1 MTNPTVSELILL
13 ARQSVLAGDRE
24 RAAVCLRAAI
34 AIEPGNLEAHN
45 FREQEKLT
53 DYMSRW
59 TGVNALI
66 SPDDDIFR
74 FFAGHPTSLNPVRDY
89 LADGWRTLSEL
100 MWLLETHDLPLS
112 KVTSFLEFA
121 SGFGR
126 FTRHLVRRLPAD
138 ALCVSEIVPAAM
150 DFLPRH
156 FPVRAVTSTRH
167 PEDLVL
173 PRRFQVIFVLSL
185 FSHLPAASWSR
196 WLARLWEATA
206 PGGLLVFSTHGIG
219 CAETAKVALDDSG
232 FAFFGESESS
242 DLDGMEYGV
251 SYTSEAFVRNAVK
264 THAPGAVHT
273 FMPDHFWSQQDA
285 HILRRPV

>member
-1 MTNPTVSELILL
+1 MNPTVSELILL
-13 ARQSVLAGDRE
+13 ARQSVAAGDRK

-34 AIEPGNLEAHN
+34 EIEPANLDAHN
-45 FREQEKLT
+45 LREQEKLT
-53 DYMSRW
+53 DFMSRW

-100 MWLLETHDLPLS
+100 MWLLEVLDLPLS

-126 FTRHLVRRLPAD
+126 FTRHLVKRLPAN
-138 ALCVSEIVPAAM
+138 ALCVSDIVPAAM

-156 FPVRAVTSTRH
+156 FPVQAVPSTRR
-167 PEDLVL
+167 PEDLGL

-185 FSHLPAASWSR
+185 FSHLPVGTWSR
-196 WLARLWEATA
+196 WLAKLWEATA
-206 PGGLLVFSTHGIG
+206 PGGLLVISTHGTS
-219 CAETAKVALDDSG
+219 CADMAKVFLDDNG

-242 DLDGMEYGV
+242 DLDAMEYGV
-251 SYTSEAFVRNAVK
+251 SYTSEAFVRNAVRA
-264 THAPGAVHT
+264 HAPGAVHT